1 MLKVSTGLNNL
12 KTKVDALDVGKM
24 KTVPKDLK
32 KISNIVDKKVV
43 KNTKFNTLNTKV
55 NNLVKKL
62 PDASTLTQTNQ

>member
-1 MLKVSTGLNNL
+1 MLKFSTGLNNL

-24 KTVPKDLK
+24 KNVPKDLK
-32 KISNIVDKKVV
+32 KLSNIVDKKVV

-62 PDASTLTQTNQ
+62 PDASTLIQTNQ